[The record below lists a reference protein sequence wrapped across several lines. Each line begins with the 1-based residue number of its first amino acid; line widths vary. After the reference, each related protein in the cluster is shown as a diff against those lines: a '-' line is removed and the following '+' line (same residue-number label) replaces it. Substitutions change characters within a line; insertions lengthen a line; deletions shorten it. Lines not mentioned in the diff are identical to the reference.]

1 MDALLPVVL
10 SVCCGID
17 VHKKSLTACLLTTGA
32 SGGVLKESRVFR
44 TMTGQLQEL
53 AAWLVQAG
61 CRHVAIESTGV
72 YWKPVFN
79 VLEQAGLEVV
89 LVNAPHV
96 KNVPGRKTDVKDA
109 EWLATLLRV
118 GLLRSSFVPPQEIRE
133 LRDLTL
139 YRTQVVRQ
147 RADECNRIQK
157 LLENCNIKLASVA
170 SNVLGASGRD
180 VLRALGEGL
189 DNPGALANMARGKL
203 RDKLPQLEEALRGVM
218 SATQRWLLREQLHK
232 VGELDEAI
240 LRLDAKVAELCLPFA
255 RALALLD
262 QIPGVNQRVA
272 QVIVAE
278 VGLDMGRLKSAAQLA
293 SWAGMCP
300 GNHES
305 AGKPKGGKVRK
316 GNRWLRQALVEAAWA
331 SSHAKDTSLSATY
344 HRIKG
349 RRRGKRACLAA
360 GHRILRM
367 AYTLLARRRPYAEEG
382 PDYYRGAGQGPSQGQ
397 ASTPAPEEMGYAV
410 TVTVAEPAA

>member
-1 MDALLPVVL
+1 MDVLLPVVL
-10 SVCCGID
+10 SICCGID
-17 VHKKSLTACLLTTGA
+17 VHKKTLTACLLKTGA
-32 SGGVLKESRVFR
+32 SGEALKQRRAFR
-44 TMTGQLQEL
+44 TVTSQLQEL
-53 AAWLVQAG
+53 AQWLAQEG
-61 CRHVAIESTGV
+61 CRHIAIESTGV

-79 VLEQAGLEVV
+79 ILEKAGLEVV
-89 LVNAPHV
+89 LVNAQHV

-133 LRDLTL
+133 LRDLTR
-139 YRTQVVRQ
+139 YRTQVIRQ

-157 LLENCNIKLASVA
+157 LLEDGNIKLASVA
-170 SNVLGASGRD
+170 SSVLGASGRD
-180 VLRALGEGL
+180 MLKALSEGVDSPRL
-189 DNPGALANMARGKL
+189 LADMARGRL
-203 RDKLPQLEEALRGVM
+203 RDKIPELEEALRGVM
-218 SATQRWLLREQLHK
+218 SDTQRWLLREQLHK

-255 RALALLD
+255 QALAILD
-262 QIPGVNQRVA
+262 QIPGVNQRIA

-278 VGLDMGRLKSAAQLA
+278 IGLDMSRFKSAAQLA

-305 AGKPKGGKVRK
+305 AGKPKGGKTRK

-331 SSHAKDTSLSATY
+331 ASHTKETSLNATF

-349 RRRGKRACLAA
+349 RRGGKRACLAV

-367 AYTLLARRRPYAEEG
+367 AHALLSRPRPYEEEG
-382 PDYYRGAGQGPSQGQ
+382 PDYYQVPDKDRIKDKLVRRLQK
-397 ASTPAPEEMGYAV
+397 MGYAV
-410 TVTVAEPAA
+410 TVAVAEPAA